1 MPCGRSFRLDPAW
14 LEFAK
19 YWLLITKFVGPS
31 PRFNEMSR
39 SGNGHF
45 LCKGSLLFPP
55 CLWCVPVVNR
65 MRKREEFMPFS
76 LANWLAVNLPTI
88 RNVGIRGVG
97 TTTSLQSA
105 WKMDACDGRYGEQAG
120 A

>member
-1 MPCGRSFRLDPAW
+1 
-14 LEFAK
+14 
-19 YWLLITKFVGPS
+19 
-31 PRFNEMSR
+31 
-39 SGNGHF
+39 
-45 LCKGSLLFPP
+45 
-55 CLWCVPVVNR
+55 
-65 MRKREEFMPFS
+65 MPFS